1 MAFTSFRAGFCSN
14 TWKRKTCSSHFI
26 SVFTARDITVLL
38 LQNAVYF
45 ANKANKKIGEVL
57 GKNRKVAAAKED
69 VDVRGLG
76 NYLADQVQVV
86 SDSEVIDLVF
96 ESDNIINM

>member
-1 MAFTSFRAGFCSN
+1 MGKKVLYFM
-14 TWKRKTCSSHFI
+14 TCEDETGLQLALEHSDDD
-26 SVFTARDITVLL
+26 DITVLL

-45 ANKANKKIGEVL
+45 ANKANKKIGEVI
-57 GKNRKVAAAKED
+57 GKKRKVAAAKED

-76 NYLADQVQVV
+76 NYLADQVQVI